1 MKLVQETVDE
11 KLRQKHMR
19 GDAKCATNASI
30 RKQLTF
36 TLVEQDRSAAKTIA
50 FWIMENIETAP
61 SAKLIDALETALV
74 MRAYPNQK
82 NAD

>member
-1 MKLVQETVDE
+1 MKLVRETVDE
-11 KLRQKHMR
+11 HLREKHQR
-19 GDAKCATNASI
+19 GDDKCSSNAKA

-36 TLVEQDRSAAKTIA
+36 TIVEQDRSAAKTIA

>member
-1 MKLVQETVDE
+1 MVRETVDQA
-11 KLRQKHMR
+11 LREKHMLADR
-19 GDAKCATNASI
+19 KCAA
-30 RKQLTF
+30 RAVGRGQLTF
-36 TLVEQDRSAAKTIA
+36 TLVEQDRSNARTVA

-74 MRAYPNQK
+74 MRAYDKRK